1 MPIAR
6 PHDAAGRT
14 AEVSR
19 VGRTLVTRGGT
30 RAAALALLG
39 VWGLLVVAAPRAQ
52 DLQAP
57 LGPLAI
63 ESLGPTESFN
73 FYCAPCHGQD
83 GAGGGPVAAEL
94 RTPPAN
100 LTTLAERNG
109 GAFPRDRVRGFITG
123 TGRPVGAHGS
133 SDMPVWG
140 PAFRALDASDTRA
153 RVRIDGLVSHI
164 ESLQTPEN
172 GAQLFRENCASC
184 HGASGQGNGPM
195 AAQLRKTPPDL
206 TRFAQRN
213 GGTFPSELVRQIID
227 GRDVASHGDRAMPVW
242 GDAFRRSGR
251 DVTDAAAD
259 ARIEAL
265 VRFLQ
270 SIQARAA

>member
-1 MPIAR
+1 VGGVGSTQVKRGVPG
-6 PHDAAGRT
+6 AAILT
-14 AEVSR
+14 
-19 VGRTLVTRGGT
+19 
-30 RAAALALLG
+30 LLG
-39 VWGLLVVAAPRAQ
+39 VWGMLVVAVPRAQ
-52 DLQAP
+52 DVPAP

-83 GAGGGPVAAEL
+83 GAGDGPVASEL
-94 RTPPAN
+94 RTQPAN

-109 GAFPRDRVRGFITG
+109 GSFPRDRVRGFITG

-133 SDMPVWG
+133 SEMPVWG
-140 PAFRALDASDTRA
+140 PAFRALDASDARA

-164 ESLQTPEN
+164 EDLQASEN
-172 GAQLFRENCASC
+172 GAQLFRENCAVC

-195 AAQLRKTPPDL
+195 ATQLRTAPPDL
-206 TRFAQRN
+206 TRFAESN
-213 GGTFPSELVRQIID
+213 GGTFPSERVRQVID
-227 GRDVASHGDRAMPVW
+227 GRDVASHGDPAMPVW

-251 DVTDAAAD
+251 EVTDEAAD
-259 ARIEAL
+259 ARIDAL